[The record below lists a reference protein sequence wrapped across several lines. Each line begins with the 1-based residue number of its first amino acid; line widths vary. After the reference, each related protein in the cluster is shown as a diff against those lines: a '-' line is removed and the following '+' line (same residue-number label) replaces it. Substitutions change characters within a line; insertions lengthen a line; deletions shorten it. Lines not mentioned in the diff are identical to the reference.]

1 MGYNSQSLIKDLE
14 TAPADGL
21 DEPRK
26 KQELI
31 VKYQLAVKVAIKA
44 IDKEMHQY
52 ALDTNLFRRGLVSI
66 AGERA
71 NKEYTKLENARERL
85 KQGVLFQ

>member
-1 MGYNSQSLIKDLE
+1 MRNMSFMLI
-14 TAPADGL
+14 
-21 DEPRK
+21 DEPGK

-52 ALDTNLFRRGLVSI
+52 AVDANLFRRGLVSI

-71 NKEYTKLENARERL
+71 NKEYTKLENAKERL
-85 KQGVLFQ
+85 KQGRWTKCNLGIDKE